1 MSLAPLL
8 AAPAIVQIHT
18 AAAFL
23 ALAFALPQLARR
35 KAGGA
40 HRLLGWGFVLAMAA
54 TAVSSIWITGLR
66 HGQFSLIHVLS
77 VVTLLTLPLAVLAR
91 RQSDLRRHKRAM
103 LGLVG
108 GLVGAGLFTLLPG
121 RILHHALFGF

>member
-8 AAPAIVQIHT
+8 AAPSIVQAHT
-18 AAAFL
+18 LAAIL

-40 HRLLGWGFVLAMAA
+40 HRLLGWGFVIAMAV
-54 TAVSSIWITGLR
+54 TAITSFWIAGLL
-66 HGQFSLIHVLS
+66 HGHYSPIHLLS
-77 VVTLLTLPLAVLAR
+77 VVTLVTLPLAIFAR
-91 RQSDLRRHKRAM
+91 RQGNIRRHKRVM
-103 LGLVG
+103 LGLVA

-121 RILHHALFGF
+121 RILHHALFGL